1 MHRSLTTSSL
11 LLAISLVAA
20 CGGSQAIPSS
30 APATAG
36 VAATPKE
43 TARASTA
50 TPGAT
55 PSASAAPSTSVA
67 PSQAAAGSTSRP
79 ATSGPRWED
88 AGQMT
93 IPRLVTHAILLA
105 DGRVLV
111 AGNDGGSAVGDP
123 RDDTALVDLGIPA
136 DGRWTAG
143 SALNK
148 PRGVFAAIALADGRV
163 LVTGGLNQ
171 GTAGCLDG
179 GDNPQSF
186 SSTYLYD
193 PKADTWKRAG
203 LLSTA
208 RSDPAI
214 ALLPDGRVLVA
225 GGYYRVKPSY
235 GWIDPDAPARARLAV
250 VTDSTNRWRPTA
262 QPPDDVEPETMGHA
276 LATAEIF
283 DPATGEWTKTGPLR
297 YARYGVDAVTLT
309 DGRVLVAGSGPGSGD
324 GVAQVGAGAATTAEI
339 YDPRTGRFTMAG
351 RFPGIDLAR
360 MRLSG
365 KPSWV
370 RLSDPQ
376 PYDNGT
382 LVALPG
388 GDALL
393 VGNTWWWKHEGNF
406 GRSLRYDA
414 SENAWTMT
422 GRPWVDVWSHESSA
436 TWATGTSRF
445 GAAAVALGNGRVLVA
460 GGDSGT
466 QYEGSITRS
475 AQLYDPAKD
484 QWTKLPNM
492 PAGRSGGTALLL
504 ADGSALIVG
513 GYSNDEN
520 RWTECDHAGGLA
532 SAIRFVPGR

>member
-1 MHRSLTTSSL
+1 
-11 LLAISLVAA
+11 
-20 CGGSQAIPSS
+20 
-30 APATAG
+30 
-36 VAATPKE
+36 
-43 TARASTA
+43 
-50 TPGAT
+50 
-55 PSASAAPSTSVA
+55 
-67 PSQAAAGSTSRP
+67 
-79 ATSGPRWED
+79 
-88 AGQMT
+88 MT
-93 IPRLVTHAILLA
+93 IPRLGTHAILLA

-111 AGNDGGSAVGDP
+111 TGNDGGWAIGDP
-123 RDDTALVDLGIPA
+123 RDDTALVDLGTPA

-186 SSTYLYD
+186 SSTYVYD
-193 PKADTWKRAG
+193 PGADTWERAG
-203 LLSTA
+203 LLTTA

-235 GWIDPDAPARARLAV
+235 GGTDSDAPATAQLAV
-250 VTDSTNRWRPTA
+250 AHEQDPVVTWSP
-262 QPPDDVEPETMGHA
+262 QPPDDVEPDTMGHA
-276 LATAEIF
+276 LATAEVF
-283 DPATGEWTKTGPLR
+283 DPATGEWTKTGSLR
-297 YARYGVDAVTLT
+297 YARYGVSAVTLT
-309 DGRVLVAGSGPGSGD
+309 DGRVLIAGSGPGSSD
-324 GVAQVGAGAATTAEI
+324 GVAQLGAGAATTAEI

-351 RFPGIDLAR
+351 RFPGIDLAK
-360 MRLSG
+360 MKLSG

-370 RLSDPQ
+370 KLADPA

-406 GRSLRYDA
+406 GRTLRYDA
-414 SENAWTMT
+414 SENTWAMT

-436 TWATGTSRF
+436 TWTTGVSRL
-445 GAAAVALGNGRVLVA
+445 GAAVAALGNGQVLVA
-460 GGDSGT
+460 GGGGGA
-466 QYEGSITRS
+466 EGDVGLTRS
-475 AQLYDPAKD
+475 AQLYHPAKN
-484 QWTKLPNM
+484 QWTKLPNL
-492 PAGRSGGTALLL
+492 PAGRAGGTALLL

-513 GYSNDEN
+513 GYSSDED
-520 RWTECDHAGGLA
+520 RWQDCDRAGGLA
-532 SAIRFVPGR
+532 TAIRYVPGR

>member
-1 MHRSLTTSSL
+1 MRRSLTTSSL

-20 CGGSQAIPSS
+20 CGGSQVSPPA
-30 APATAG
+30 APATVGASG
-36 VAATPKE
+36 APKATAPASTETPIATP
-43 TARASTA
+43 TASPA
-50 TPGAT
+50 
-55 PSASAAPSTSVA
+55 PSASAAP
-67 PSQAAAGSTSRP
+67 PSGSQP
-79 ATSGPRWED
+79 PTSGPRWED

-171 GTAGCLDG
+171 GTAGCLDR

-193 PKADTWKRAG
+193 PGRDAWERAG

-225 GGYYRVKPSY
+225 GGYYPVRPSY
-235 GWIDPDAPARARLAV
+235 GWTDPDAPARAELAV
-250 VTDSTNRWRPTA
+250 ATGSTNRPRPTA
-262 QPPDDVEPETMGHA
+262 QPMEDVEPDTMAYA
-276 LATAEIF
+276 LATAEVF

-297 YARYGVDAVTLT
+297 YARYGVNAVTLT
-309 DGRVLVAGSGPGSGD
+309 DGRVLIAGSGPGSSD
-324 GVAQVGAGAATTAEI
+324 GVAQLGAGAATTAEI

-351 RFPGIDLAR
+351 RFPGIDLAT

-370 RLSDPQ
+370 KLADPQ

-406 GRSLRYDA
+406 GRTLRYDA
-414 SENAWTMT
+414 SENAWAMT

-436 TWATGTSRF
+436 TWSTGTNRI
-445 GAAAVALGNGRVLVA
+445 GAAVAALANDQVLIA
-460 GGDSGT
+460 GGGGGA
-466 QYEGSITRS
+466 EGSVGITRS
-475 AQLYDPAKD
+475 VQLYDPAKD

-492 PAGRSGGTALLL
+492 PTGRSGGTALLL
-504 ADGSALIVG
+504 ADDSALIVG
-513 GYSNDEN
+513 GYGNDEN
-520 RWTECDHAGGLA
+520 RWTECDRAGGMDT
-532 SAIRFVPGR
+532 AIRYVPGR